1 MERKTLSILNK
12 VAKGKMTPEVAK
24 QKLFKLFDIDI
35 PFCNPPNIT
44 YCKQS
49 IYPDF
54 DCETCKW
61 KLQNNKQKHK

>member
-1 MERKTLSILNK
+1 MKEETLSILNM
-12 VAKGKMTPEVAK
+12 VAKGEMTIEVAQ
-24 QKLFKLFDIDI
+24 QKLFDLFDVIV

-61 KLQNNKQKHK
+61 KLQSDD